1 MAMINGLNS
10 VIPQG
15 DIVALSGF
23 TSRWARFLAVNTRKG
38 FLKLFFEKIVFV
50 SLIEFTYKMPTRFK
64 YLNSKTEGRIAEFHA
79 MYMVSKWNAT
89 SVHEHVTHDDINL
102 GYILNTYNAFEFGTH
117 RWRKKI
123 SPNCD
128 RAFYDRRRKQI
139 NPDNLTRISN
149 FGKRNLGPTSRGK
162 ALE

>member
-1 MAMINGLNS
+1 
-10 VIPQG
+10 
-15 DIVALSGF
+15 
-23 TSRWARFLAVNTRKG
+23 
-38 FLKLFFEKIVFV
+38 
-50 SLIEFTYKMPTRFK
+50 
-64 YLNSKTEGRIAEFHA
+64 

-89 SVHEHVTHDDINL
+89 SVHEPTIQPKDIFYISINTPSVSIGTDMSLMMICVQVNINIKTIFFTAQITYINL